1 MKVAEMYLG
10 TRYLE
15 VTGGPSSNGSS
26 NGGSS
31 GQSPS
36 ARQPST
42 QHLTAQPKHQG
53 RKIRIRVQRAS
64 RGGPG

>member
-36 ARQPST
+36 ARQHTAPD
-42 QHLTAQPKHQG
+42 LTAQLKHQG
-53 RKIRIRVQRAS
+53 RKIT
-64 RGGPG
+64 